1 MWFRNLQIYRLGDE
15 WRWDVHQLA
24 ERLARTGFQACG
36 ALDMQSRGWVPPRGE
51 SGELVLSVN
60 RQWLLALGV
69 EQKLLPASVV
79 RQYAQGRIA
88 ELEAQQGYKVGS
100 RQARDIREQITAEL
114 LPRALVKRRLTYAW
128 IDPVNH
134 WFVVDAASPA
144 KAEEV
149 IEQLKDSLDDVPM
162 KLFRTRL
169 APATAMT
176 AWLATGEAPA
186 GFSIDRDCELKAPG
200 EEKAVVRYLRHNLDA
215 AELRHHLEAGK
226 AATKL
231 ALTWRDRISLIL
243 TEQLQ
248 VKRLVFL
255 DILKEDA
262 ERQAEQGNDLF
273 EADFALMS
281 GELPQ
286 LLADLAAALDGEAE

>member
-1 MWFRNLQIYRLGDE
+1 
-15 WRWDVHQLA
+15 
-24 ERLARTGFQACG
+24 
-36 ALDMQSRGWVPPRGE
+36 
-51 SGELVLSVN
+51 
-60 RQWLLALGV
+60 V

-79 RQYAQGRIA
+79 RQYAQVRIA
-88 ELEAQQGYKVGS
+88 ELEAQQGFKVGS
-100 RQARDIREQITAEL
+100 RQARDIRDQITTEL
-114 LPRALVKRRLTYAW
+114 LPRAFVKRRLVYAW
-128 IDPVNH
+128 IDPINR

-149 IEQLKDSLDDVPM
+149 LEHLKTSLDDVPLR
-162 KLFRTRL
+162 LFRTRS

-176 AWLATGEAPA
+176 GWLAAGEAPA
-186 GFSIDRDCELKAPG
+186 GFSIDRDCELKAAG
-200 EEKAVVRYLRHNLDA
+200 EEKAVVRYVRHDLDA
-215 AELRHHLEAGK
+215 EELRHHLEAGK
-226 AATKL
+226 AATRL
-231 ALTWRDRISLIL
+231 ALTWRNRISFIL

-248 VKRLVFL
+248 VKRLAFL

-286 LLADLAAALDGEAE
+286 LLADLSAALDGEAE

>member
-1 MWFRNLQIYRLGDE
+1 MWFRNLQIFRLGDE
-15 WRWDVHQLA
+15 WRWELQQLS
-24 ERLARTGFQACG
+24 EKLARTGFQSCG

-51 SGELVLSVN
+51 DGELVLAVN

-79 RQYAQGRIA
+79 RQYAQGRIE

-100 RQARDIREQITAEL
+100 RQARDIREQITSEL

-149 IEQLKDSLDDVPM
+149 IEQLKESLDDVPM
-162 KLFRTRL
+162 KLLRTRL
-169 APATAMT
+169 SPASAMT
-176 AWLATGEAPA
+176 GWLTTGEAPA
-186 GFSIDRDCELKAPG
+186 GFTIDRDCELKAAG
-200 EEKAVVRYLRHNLDA
+200 EEKAMVRYVRHDLDA
-215 AELRHHLEAGK
+215 GELRHHLESGK
-226 AATKL
+226 TATKL
-231 ALTWRDRISLIL
+231 ALTWRDRISFVL

-248 VKRLVFL
+248 VKRLAFL

-262 ERQAEQGNDLF
+262 ERQAEQGADLF

-286 LLADLAAALDGEAE
+286 LLADLATALDGEAD